1 MTGLQ
6 LWLWHLADR
15 FKRLRRGTKDR
26 MPYVRRRHYRNLQS
40 KYAEL
45 VEAVHRGL
53 PAAAQA
59 TIEMRKAP
67 GPLSGRVCLFVT
79 HAPKRELKTHVR
91 HHLDHL
97 LAAGLQVVLIVNT
110 DLPLK
115 QVEVPDELSARMAG
129 VFVRANRGFDFGAWS
144 HVLSLCDRTGWER
157 LYLVNDSIVGPT
169 AAGTF
174 EAMMRKVDGSEADV
188 VGLTENPLPIPHLQ
202 SYFLVFGRR
211 ALHSPAFARM
221 LQGVRNLDD
230 KGQVVEVYEVR
241 WTRSLRA
248 AGFSTQALF
257 GKLPDGRSAH
267 GDLLEHWEPML
278 AAGFPYVK
286 TRVLQKHEGDPRMET
301 IRAAARV
308 DTQI

>member
-1 MTGLQ
+1 MTGLR

-15 FKRLRRGTKDR
+15 FKRLRRGAKDR
-26 MPYVRRRHYRNLQS
+26 MPYVRRRHYRNLQV

-59 TIEMRKAP
+59 PIEVRKPP
-67 GPLSGRVCLFVT
+67 GPLADRVCLFVT
-79 HAPKRELKTHVR
+79 HAPRRELKAHVR

-97 LAAGLQVVLIVNT
+97 LAAGLQIVLIVNT
-110 DLPLK
+110 DLPLE
-115 QVEVPDELSARMAG
+115 QIEVPEALSARMAG
-129 VFVRANRGFDFGAWS
+129 VFVRANHGFDFGAWS
-144 HVLSLCDRTGWER
+144 HVLSLCDRAGWER

-169 AAGTF
+169 APGTF
-174 EAMMRKVDGSEADV
+174 EAMMREVEGSGADV

-202 SYFLVFGRR
+202 SYFIVFSRR
-211 ALHSPAFARM
+211 ALRSPAFERM

-241 WTRSLRA
+241 LTRTLRA
-248 AGFSTQALF
+248 AGFSTHALF
-257 GKLPDGRSAH
+257 GRLPDGRSAH
-267 GDLLEHWEPML
+267 GDLLEHWEPLL

-286 TRVLQKHEGDPRMET
+286 TRVLQKHKGDPRMGS
-301 IRAAARV
+301 IRAAAQV
-308 DTQI
+308 DAQI